1 MAENS
6 KDFVLECRGIAA
18 IEQVSWQRIKGDT
31 MTDVGA
37 CDPLP
42 GSCLSKLPDLM
53 TLSRPSAE
61 VSRLTIS
68 SVDRSLYGAAN
79 FTCTTFANSAAVSY
93 THLTL
98 PTSCCV

>member
-1 MAENS
+1 
-6 KDFVLECRGIAA
+6 
-18 IEQVSWQRIKGDT
+18 

-37 CDPLP
+37 CDLLP

-79 FTCTTFANSAAVSY
+79 FTCTTFANSAVAGSS
-93 THLTL
+93 
-98 PTSCCV
+98 SCPMDVVCEHSVG

>member
-1 MAENS
+1 
-6 KDFVLECRGIAA
+6 
-18 IEQVSWQRIKGDT
+18 

-79 FTCTTFANSAAVSY
+79 FTCTTFANSAVTGSS
-93 THLTL
+93 
-98 PTSCCV
+98 SCPMDVVCEYSVG